1 MAVSRPPVRE
11 SGHFACALTRPSS
24 STQDVRSERELFI
37 RPRRR
42 SESIRF
48 QRIPAERG
56 ASHPKFVLRRT
67 IRARTVSCKELFP
80 AHRRKQP
87 SNQGFLELDVKCHD
101 ALFLSRFAKSVSPI
115 IERAF
120 AASCTRHKRSYVRR
134 CMPFGFFGKSSSMLA
149 VPPSRIRIPCAFHK
163 PRSWADSCWLA

>member
-1 MAVSRPPVRE
+1 LDIKRRLITAFSFPGTCSTARNDSERPVDSFCAAGNSRYLKRFGLTGGLAKPNARTVPSE
-11 SGHFACALTRPSS
+11 ELFSGIDADNPSNK
-24 STQDVRSERELFI
+24 DARSERELFI
-37 RPRRR
+37 SPRWR
-42 SESIRF
+42 SEGISF

-115 IERAF
+115 IERAR
-120 AASCTRHKRSYVRR
+120 AAS
-134 CMPFGFFGKSSSMLA
+134 
-149 VPPSRIRIPCAFHK
+149 
-163 PRSWADSCWLA
+163 